1 MNKYD
6 NIINLPHHVSKYRT
20 HLSPSQR
27 ASQFAPFSALTGYGD
42 AIKEKE
48 KILVDKIILEDDE
61 KELINECLQKLS
73 NDIKN
78 NPYVTITYF
87 VKDKLTDKG
96 NYLTI
101 SGNLKKIDTINN
113 YITLTNNTKIY
124 LDEILTI
131 ISQKF
136 NN

>member
-1 MNKYD
+1 MT
-6 NIINLPHHVSKYRT
+6 INSN
-20 HLSPSQR
+20 
-27 ASQFAPFSALTGYGD
+27 FS

-101 SGNLKKIDTINN
+101 SGNLKKIDIINKW
-113 YITLTNNTKIY
+113 I
-124 LDEILTI
+124 ILTSNIKIELDNI
-131 ISQKF
+131 IKIK
-136 NN
+136 

>member
-6 NIINLPHHVSKYRT
+6 NIINLPHHISKYRT
-20 HLSPSQR
+20 HLSASQR
-27 ASQFAPFSALTGYGD
+27 VSQFAPFSALTGYGE

-61 KELINECLQKLS
+61 KELINECLQGLN

-96 NYLTI
+96 NYITI
-101 SGNLKKIDTINN
+101 SGNLKKIDIINKW
-113 YITLTNNTKIY
+113 I
-124 LDEILTI
+124 ILTSNIKIELDNI
-131 ISQKF
+131 IKIK
-136 NN
+136 

>member
-20 HLSPSQR
+20 NLSSSQR

-78 NPYVTITYF
+78 NPYVTVTYF

-101 SGNLKKIDTINN
+101 SGNLKKIDIINKW
-113 YITLTNNTKIY
+113 I
-124 LDEILTI
+124 ILTSNIKIKLDNI
-131 ISQKF
+131 IKIK
-136 NN
+136 

>member
-6 NIINLPHHVSKYRT
+6 NIINLPHYVSKYRT
-20 HLSPSQR
+20 HLSSSQR

-48 KILVDKIILEDDE
+48 KILSDKIILEDDE

-96 NYLTI
+96 NYITI
-101 SGNLKKIDTINN
+101 SGNLKKIDIINKW
-113 YITLTNNTKIY
+113 I
-124 LDEILTI
+124 ILTSNIKIKLDNI
-131 ISQKF
+131 IKIK
-136 NN
+136 

>member
-6 NIINLPHHVSKYRT
+6 NIINLQHHVSKYRT
-20 HLSPSQR
+20 HLSSSQR

>member
-20 HLSPSQR
+20 HLSSSQR
-27 ASQFAPFSALTGYGD
+27 AFQFAPFSALTGYGD

-61 KELINECLQKLS
+61 KELINECLRKLS

-101 SGNLKKIDTINN
+101 SGNLKKIDIINKW
-113 YITLTNNTKIY
+113 I
-124 LDEILTI
+124 ILTSNIKIELDNI
-131 ISQKF
+131 IKIK
-136 NN
+136 

>member
-20 HLSPSQR
+20 NLSSSQR

-96 NYLTI
+96 NYITI
-101 SGNLKKIDTINN
+101 SGNLKKIDIINKW
-113 YITLTNNTKIY
+113 I
-124 LDEILTI
+124 ILTSNIKIKLDNI
-131 ISQKF
+131 IKIK
-136 NN
+136 

>member
-6 NIINLPHHVSKYRT
+6 NIINLPHYISKYRT

-101 SGNLKKIDTINN
+101 SGNLKKIDIINKW
-113 YITLTNNTKIY
+113 I
-124 LDEILTI
+124 ILTSNIKIELDNI
-131 ISQKF
+131 IKIK
-136 NN
+136 

>member
-6 NIINLPHHVSKYRT
+6 NIINLPHHISKYRT
-20 HLSPSQR
+20 HLSSSQR
-27 ASQFAPFSALTGYGD
+27 ASQFAPFSALTGYND

-48 KILVDKIILEDDE
+48 KVLVDKIILEDDE
-61 KELINECLQKLS
+61 KELINECLQKLN

-78 NPYVTITYF
+78 NPYVTIIYF

-96 NYLTI
+96 NYITI

-113 YITLTNNTKIY
+113 YITLTNNAKIY
-124 LDEILTI
+124 LDEILNI
-131 ISQKF
+131 ISQ
-136 NN
+136 

>member
-20 HLSPSQR
+20 NLSSSQR

-78 NPYVTITYF
+78 NPYVTVTYF

-96 NYLTI
+96 NYITI
-101 SGNLKKIDTINN
+101 SGNLKRIDIINKW
-113 YITLTNNTKIY
+113 I
-124 LDEILTI
+124 ILTSNIKIKLDNI
-131 ISQKF
+131 IKIK
-136 NN
+136 

>member
-20 HLSPSQR
+20 NLSSSQR
-27 ASQFAPFSALTGYGD
+27 ASQFAPFSALTGYGE

-48 KILVDKIILEDDE
+48 KILSDKIILEDDE
-61 KELINECLQKLS
+61 KELINECLQRLS

-96 NYLTI
+96 NYITI
-101 SGNLKKIDTINN
+101 SGNLKKIDIINKW
-113 YITLTNNTKIY
+113 I
-124 LDEILTI
+124 ILTSNIKIELDNI
-131 ISQKF
+131 IKIK
-136 NN
+136 

>member
-20 HLSPSQR
+20 HLSSSQR

-78 NPYVTITYF
+78 NPYVIITYF

-96 NYLTI
+96 NYITI
-101 SGNLKKIDTINN
+101 SGNLKKIDIINKW
-113 YITLTNNTKIY
+113 I
-124 LDEILTI
+124 ILTSNIKIELDNI
-131 ISQKF
+131 IKIK
-136 NN
+136 

>member
-6 NIINLPHHVSKYRT
+6 NIINLPHHVYKYRT
-20 HLSPSQR
+20 HLSSSQR

-101 SGNLKKIDTINN
+101 SGNLKKIDIINKW
-113 YITLTNNTKIY
+113 I
-124 LDEILTI
+124 ILTSNIKIELDNI
-131 ISQKF
+131 IKIK
-136 NN
+136 

>member
-20 HLSPSQR
+20 NLSSSQR

-101 SGNLKKIDTINN
+101 SGNLKKIDIINKW
-113 YITLTNNTKIY
+113 I
-124 LDEILTI
+124 ILTSNIKIELDNI
-131 ISQKF
+131 IKIK
-136 NN
+136 

>member
-20 HLSPSQR
+20 NLSSSQR

-87 VKDKLTDKG
+87 VKDKLTNKG

-101 SGNLKKIDTINN
+101 SGNLKKIDIINKW
-113 YITLTNNTKIY
+113 I
-124 LDEILTI
+124 ILTSNIKIELDNI
-131 ISQKF
+131 IKIK
-136 NN
+136 

>member
-6 NIINLPHHVSKYRT
+6 NIINLPHYISKYRT

-27 ASQFAPFSALTGYGD
+27 ASQFAPFSALTGYSD

-101 SGNLKKIDTINN
+101 SGNLKKIDIINKW
-113 YITLTNNTKIY
+113 I
-124 LDEILTI
+124 ILTSNIKIELDNI
-131 ISQKF
+131 IKIK
-136 NN
+136 

>member
-20 HLSPSQR
+20 HLSSSQR
-27 ASQFAPFSALTGYGD
+27 AFQFAPFSALTGYGD

-101 SGNLKKIDTINN
+101 SGNLKKIDIINKW
-113 YITLTNNTKIY
+113 I
-124 LDEILTI
+124 ILTSNIKIELDNI
-131 ISQKF
+131 IKIK
-136 NN
+136 

>member
-20 HLSPSQR
+20 NLSSSQR

-48 KILVDKIILEDDE
+48 KIFEDKIILEDDE
-61 KELINECLQKLS
+61 KELINECLRKLS

-101 SGNLKKIDTINN
+101 SGNLKKIDI
-113 YITLTNNTKIY
+113 IY
-124 LDEILTI
+124 KWIILTSNIKIELDNI
-131 ISQKF
+131 IKIK
-136 NN
+136 

>member
-6 NIINLPHHVSKYRT
+6 NIINLPHYISKYRT

-27 ASQFAPFSALTGYGD
+27 ASQFAPFSALTGYSD

>member
-6 NIINLPHHVSKYRT
+6 NIINLPHHISKYRT
-20 HLSPSQR
+20 HLSASQR
-27 ASQFAPFSALTGYGD
+27 ASQFAPFSALTGYGE

-61 KELINECLQKLS
+61 KELINECLQGLN

-87 VKDKLTDKG
+87 AKDKLTDKG
-96 NYLTI
+96 NYITI
-101 SGNLKKIDTINN
+101 SGNLKKIDIINKW
-113 YITLTNNTKIY
+113 I
-124 LDEILTI
+124 ILTSNIKIELDNI
-131 ISQKF
+131 IKIK
-136 NN
+136 

>member
-20 HLSPSQR
+20 NLSSSQR

-101 SGNLKKIDTINN
+101 SGNLKKIDIINKW
-113 YITLTNNTKIY
+113 I
-124 LDEILTI
+124 ILTSNIKIKLDNI
-131 ISQKF
+131 IKIK
-136 NN
+136 